1 MSRVFA
7 PYGIG
12 NVSVLACG
20 LLFVGEGCTLDLS
33 AGDRDEEFASSMQI
47 LLDHGYRIEHVNGVG
62 IVITPPAD
70 DTRASTLVVPDHFGS
85 HTHTHLRYSDRHSQ
99 RTKHDRWRR

>member
-1 MSRVFA
+1 
-7 PYGIG
+7 
-12 NVSVLACG
+12 
-20 LLFVGEGCTLDLS
+20 
-33 AGDRDEEFASSMQI
+33 MQI

-70 DTRASTLVVPDHFGS
+70 DTHAGTLVVPDHFGS
-85 HTHTHLRYSDRHSQ
+85 RKREDLRHSDRYSQ